1 MKTHWWSFL
10 VFFFGDKAKS
20 VCYFKVWGWML
31 VGMGLE
37 SKENKKMCDFIIWGL
52 NGFPITSH
60 HGLDHAAKQYSDD
73 FLFLKN
79 RYDSCSTNEEA
90 FILDPDSTVGN
101 RIESLTQRTAVIEG
115 KNKVLF
121 TRISMGIFILKAHTH
136 FLVMGLL
143 GSEGIQMLTQKFWE
157 KKGSMSSWGDA
168 LRWLKLMH
176 PPRWPP
182 VTEKQVLV
190 LHPLEHETGPH
201 PQFWTLAAE

>member
-1 MKTHWWSFL
+1 
-10 VFFFGDKAKS
+10 
-20 VCYFKVWGWML
+20 ML

-157 KKGSMSSWGDA
+157 KKGSMSSWRDA

-176 PPRWPP
+176 PPQMTTSHWETSPCPESSWTWDWPP
-182 VTEKQVLV
+182 STVLDPGCRV
-190 LHPLEHETGPH
+190 VYSSTI
-201 PQFWTLAAE
+201 